1 MSSSKAGLFLPAYIG
16 WGFFHLPSEY
26 LFLQNA
32 PFPGC
37 FLCGR
42 NRRVSIE
49 ADRAVRLC

>member
-26 LFLQNA
+26 LFLRNA
-32 PFPGC
+32 PFPGYL
-37 FLCGR
+37 LCER
-42 NRRVSIE
+42 NIRVSIE